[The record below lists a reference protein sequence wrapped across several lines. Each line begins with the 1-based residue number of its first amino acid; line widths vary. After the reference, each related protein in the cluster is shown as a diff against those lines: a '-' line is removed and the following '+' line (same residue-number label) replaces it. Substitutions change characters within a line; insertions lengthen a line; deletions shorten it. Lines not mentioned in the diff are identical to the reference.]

1 MFNIFKYIKNLYSKK
16 NSFFDYERFIL
27 ERVTENLNG
36 ELAVIA
42 SRQINELSFHAR
54 NFGGKEV
61 QFSYHHNNS
70 GQSFACMGE
79 REFMRFTVQRADNET
94 MKVDV
99 LINGGGLGSIIF
111 RGYPKK
117 FFRRVNFSSNPPRI
131 IESKLLCNPMI
142 PDNNLSEEKID
153 PTKLTGWVKSCYD
166 RGFFTDLRRPLEQ
179 NERESYLA
187 GFDTKFPDDYLEF
200 LNQADY
206 GELNG
211 HLPVGKEPVE
221 ECVDPKPWVYGNLI
235 KGLRTYDPI
244 IRGLLHKGLYYMI
257 ADVGLIGP
265 LVVCAG
271 DYTGEVVLLKNDDG
285 LWETPLNTTSL
296 VDAINKTLQIL
307 YEKHEV
313 AVSEQIYI

>member
-1 MFNIFKYIKNLYSKK
+1 MFNLFKYIKNLYSKK

-27 ERVTENLNG
+27 ESVTENLNG

-61 QFSYHHNNS
+61 KLSYHHNNS

-79 REFMRFTVQRADNET
+79 REFMRFTVQRADSET

-99 LINGGGLGSIIF
+99 LINYGGIDSLLF
-111 RGYPKK
+111 RKYPKK
-117 FFRRVNFSSNPPRI
+117 FFKNVNFANNPPKI
-131 IESKLLCNPMI
+131 TESKLLCNPMT
-142 PDNNLSEEKID
+142 PDNDLSEEKID

-166 RGFFTDLRRPLEQ
+166 RGFFTDLRQPIES

-200 LNQADY
+200 LKQADY

-211 HLPVGKEPVE
+211 SLPVGREPEVE
-221 ECVDPKPWVYGNLI
+221 GEHETLIYGNLI

-265 LVVCAG
+265 LVVRAG